1 LSDTS
6 DRPPRVGVIQLPG
19 VNCEYETLDA
29 LRRAGMEA
37 VLVRWNAG
45 VELVGA
51 LQGYVLPGGFSFQD
65 RIRGGAVGAKE
76 EIVDLIARESAKGKP
91 VLGICN
97 GAQVLVEAGLVPG
110 INPGW
115 VEMGLAPNVMGDRTG
130 YFCRWVFVK
139 ICRRGGGSAFTDG
152 FGEDEIIPVPVA
164 HGEGRFVSS
173 DPGVLD
179 AVSHGGQVLFRYCDE
194 TGEFERPFP
203 INPNGSWMDA
213 AGICNPQG
221 NVLAL
226 MPHPERAAWLG
237 QVAAAGTG
245 VWGAR
250 KVKSWGNRE
259 AMEGPGPGLR
269 LFQSMAGY
277 IMKEG
282 PWPD

>member
-1 LSDTS
+1 LIDSS
-6 DRPPRVGVIQLPG
+6 DRSPRVGVIQLPG

-45 VELVGA
+45 VELLGS

-65 RIRGGAVGAKE
+65 RIRAGAVAAKE
-76 EIVDLIARESAKGKP
+76 EIVELVARESAKGKP

-110 INPGW
+110 IHPGR
-115 VEMGLAPNVMGDRTG
+115 VDMGLAPNVMGDRTG
-130 YFCRWVFVK
+130 YFCRWVFVRA
-139 ICRRGGGSAFTDG
+139 CRRDGGSAFTDA
-152 FGEDEIIPVPVA
+152 FDEGEVIPVPVA

-179 AVSHGGQVLFRYCDE
+179 AVSQGGQVLFKYCDE
-194 TGEFERPFP
+194 SGTSGHPFP

-213 AGICNPQG
+213 AGICNPRG

-237 QVAAAGTG
+237 QLAGCG
-245 VWGAR
+245 SGAWGAR
-250 KVKSWGNRE
+250 KLASWGKVE
-259 AMEGPGPGLR
+259 AMESAGPGLK

-277 IMKEG
+277 IMRVG
-282 PWPD
+282 PWRD

>member
-1 LSDTS
+1 MRDIGGVA
-6 DRPPRVGVIQLPG
+6 PRVGVIQLPG

-29 LRRAGMEA
+29 LTRAGMEA

-45 VELVGA
+45 AEL
-51 LQGYVLPGGFSFQD
+51 LRSMQGYVLPGGFSFQD
-65 RIRGGAVGAKE
+65 RIRAGAVAAKE
-76 EIVDLIARESAKGKP
+76 GIVELVARESARGKP

-110 INPGW
+110 INPGY
-115 VEMGLAPNVMGDRTG
+115 VEMGLAPNVMGERTG

-139 ICRRGGGSAFTDG
+139 ACRRAGGSAFTDA
-152 FGEDEIIPVPVA
+152 FDENEVIPVPVA

-173 DPGVLD
+173 DPSVLD
-179 AVSHGGQVLFRYCDE
+179 AVFGGGQVLFRYCDE
-194 TGEFERPFP
+194 RGATERPFP
-203 INPNGSWMDA
+203 VNPNGSWMDA

-237 QVAAAGTG
+237 QVAVGGTG
-245 VWGAR
+245 AWGAR
-250 KVKSWGNRE
+250 KVESWGDRA
-259 AMEGPGPGLR
+259 AMEAPGPGLK
-269 LFQSMAGY
+269 LFKSMAGY

-282 PWPD
+282 PWRD